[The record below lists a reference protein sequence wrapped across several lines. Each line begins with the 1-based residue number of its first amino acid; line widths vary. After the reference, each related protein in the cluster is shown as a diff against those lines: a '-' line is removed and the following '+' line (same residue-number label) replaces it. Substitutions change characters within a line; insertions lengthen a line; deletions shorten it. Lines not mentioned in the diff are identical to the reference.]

1 MKKWLVFLFAMSL
14 IFSLCSCTSSD
25 SADISYTTSVN
36 GINLTV
42 NPEEGT
48 ISDGTNLYRYTVSAY
63 ANGYKVNITY
73 PDGSSWW
80 WNEQRSGEFSSGSG
94 GWSDDYDETS
104 YIEGSVLQ
112 KAVISRIP
120 EPQEPKNILLIVVL
134 IAVGIFNLF
143 FPQTSWYLGYGWRY
157 SNAEPSEA
165 ALVLNR
171 IGGGVAVAVALLLLL
186 F

>member
-1 MKKWLVFLFAMSL
+1 MAQIITASDAAAL
-14 IFSLCSCTSSD
+14 IRD
-25 SADISYTTSVN
+25 DMHI
-36 GINLTV
+36 G
-42 NPEEGT
+42 
-48 ISDGTNLYRYTVSAY
+48 VS
-63 ANGYKVNITY
+63 G
-73 PDGSSWW
+73 
-80 WNEQRSGEFSSGSG
+80 FG

-112 KAVISRIP
+112 KAVISKIP
-120 EPQEPKNILLIVVL
+120 EPQEPKNVLLIVVL

-157 SNAEPSEA
+157 RNAEPSEA
-165 ALVLNR
+165 ALALNR

>member
-1 MKKWLVFLFAMSL
+1 MKKWPVFLFGMLL
-14 IFSLCSCTSSD
+14 IFSLCSCTSSE

-80 WNEQRSGEFSSGSG
+80 WNEQRSGEFSSGYG

-104 YIEGSVLQ
+104 YIEGSTLQ

-157 SNAEPSEA
+157 RNAEPSEA
-165 ALVLNR
+165 ALALNR
-171 IGGGVAVAVALLLLL
+171 IGGGIAVAAALLLLL